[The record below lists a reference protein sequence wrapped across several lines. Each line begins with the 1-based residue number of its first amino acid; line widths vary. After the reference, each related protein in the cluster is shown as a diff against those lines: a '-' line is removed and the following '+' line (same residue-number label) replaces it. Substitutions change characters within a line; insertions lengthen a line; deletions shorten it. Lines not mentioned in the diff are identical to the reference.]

1 MELKRE
7 AKALRDASKKK
18 MGAAGFIFN
27 EINMNNHAA

>member
-7 AKALRDASKKK
+7 AKALRDASKQK